1 MPVFADEVLGVGPA
15 GLGLLMTAPGV
26 GAVLG
31 SIVLVSRGDVRAEG
45 GWLLVSGGLFGLSML
60 VFALSRNFVLSLM
73 ALVVVGCMDAVYAAV
88 RNTIVQ
94 IAAPEGYRG
103 RVISVQTI
111 AQRGLSPSGNFVTGS
126 LAALIGAPLAVALL
140 GGITTALVLWRGLAL
155 PALREYRDEEP
166 G

>member
-1 MPVFADEVLGVGPA
+1 
-15 GLGLLMTAPGV
+15 
-26 GAVLG
+26 
-31 SIVLVSRGDVRAEG
+31 
-45 GWLLVSGGLFGLSML
+45 
-60 VFALSRNFVLSLM
+60 
-73 ALVVVGCMDAVYAAV
+73 VYAAV

-126 LAALIGAPLAVALL
+126 LAALIGAPLALAVL
-140 GGITTALVLWRGLAL
+140 GGITTALVLWRGFAM
-155 PALREYRDEEP
+155 PALRDYRDEEP